1 MPTQKPLDLNLLRV
15 FMVVYRT
22 RSFTLAAQELDL
34 TQSSVSN
41 AISRLR
47 AWVGESL
54 FTRVGRG
61 IEPTAVAREIYRKL
75 EQPMTDIDSVL
86 LGFEHFEPHS
96 SQRHFYV
103 YANESVIEALQAG
116 VQSLLQNM
124 DIEVIFRESPPQEV
138 DLYRDILLERVAV
151 AIDIK
156 PAQQSLLSS
165 KLLFTETLVC
175 IVSQQHPRIQGAI
188 TNQQYFE
195 EKHVFLNLRRFN
207 LTAGDLFTEGVLPRR
222 KMYSEQSSLL
232 SMFATVGK
240 SEAIGIAPLR
250 YASQYAEIF
259 GLQILP
265 MPLKTRPIDLYMVW
279 SSKYTQNPSHQW
291 LRRLLLDASS
301 TSNNKK
307 ALDQFSHDYN

>member
-22 RSFTLAAQELDL
+22 RSFTQAAQELDL

-41 AISRLR
+41 AIGRLR

-61 IEPTAVAREIYRKL
+61 IEPTAVAREMYRKF
-75 EQPMTDIDSVL
+75 EQPMADIETVL
-86 LGFEHFEPHS
+86 LGFEHFDPRS
-96 SQRHFYV
+96 SQRRFYV
-103 YANESVIEALQAG
+103 YANESVIETLQAG
-116 VQSLLQNM
+116 VQALLLDA
-124 DIEVIFRESPPQEV
+124 DIEVIFRESPPQEAE
-138 DLYRDILLERVAV
+138 LYRDILLERVAV

-156 PAQQSLLSS
+156 PAQQTLLSS
-165 KLLFTETLVC
+165 KLLFTESLVC
-175 IVSQQHPRIQGAI
+175 IASKQHPRIHGAI
-188 TNQQYFE
+188 THQQYFE

-222 KMYSEQSSLL
+222 RMYSEQSSLL

-250 YASQYAEIF
+250 YASQYAEMF

-291 LRRLLLDASS
+291 LRSLLLSAS
-301 TSNNKK
+301 TMTTNEK
-307 ALDQFSHDYN
+307 ALVQARSE

>member
-1 MPTQKPLDLNLLRV
+1 MPTRKPLDLNLLRV

-22 RSFTLAAQELDL
+22 RSFTQAAQELDL

-41 AISRLR
+41 AISRFR

-54 FTRVGRG
+54 FNRVGRG
-61 IEPTAVAREIYRKL
+61 IEPTSVAREMYRKF
-75 EQPMTDIDSVL
+75 EQPMADIETVL
-86 LGFEHFEPHS
+86 LGFEHFDPNS
-96 SQRHFYV
+96 SQRRFYV
-103 YANESVIEALQAG
+103 YANESVIEALQSG
-116 VQSLLQNM
+116 VQALLQNA
-124 DIEVIFRESPPQEV
+124 DIEVIFRESPPQED

-175 IVSQQHPRIQGAI
+175 IVSLQHPRIQGVI
-188 TNQQYFE
+188 SHEQYFE
-195 EKHVFLNLRRFN
+195 EKHVFLNMRRFN

-250 YASQYAEIF
+250 YASQYAEMF

-279 SSKYTQNPSHQW
+279 GSKYTQNPSHQW
-291 LRRLLLDASS
+291 LRRLLLNASAN
-301 TSNNKK
+301 TVNKK
-307 ALDQFSHDYN
+307 ALNLASS

>member
-22 RSFTLAAQELDL
+22 RSFTQAAQELDL

-41 AISRLR
+41 AIGRLR

-61 IEPTAVAREIYRKL
+61 IESTAVAREMYRKF
-75 EQPMTDIDSVL
+75 EQPMADIETVL
-86 LGFEHFEPHS
+86 LGFEHFDPRS
-96 SQRHFYV
+96 SQRRFYV
-103 YANESVIEALQAG
+103 YANESVIETLQAG
-116 VQSLLQNM
+116 VQALLLDA
-124 DIEVIFRESPPQEV
+124 DIEVIFRESPPQEAE
-138 DLYRDILLERVAV
+138 LYRDILLERVAV

-156 PAQQSLLSS
+156 PAQQTLLSS
-165 KLLFTETLVC
+165 KLLFTERLVC
-175 IVSQQHPRIQGAI
+175 IASKQHPRIHGAI

-222 KMYSEQSSLL
+222 RMYSEQSSLL

-250 YASQYAEIF
+250 YASQYAEMF

-291 LRRLLLDASS
+291 LRRLLLSAS
-301 TSNNKK
+301 TMTTNEK
-307 ALDQFSHDYN
+307 ALVQARSE

>member
-22 RSFTLAAQELDL
+22 RSFTQAAQELDL

-41 AISRLR
+41 AIGRLR
-47 AWVGESL
+47 SWVGESL

-61 IEPTAVAREIYRKL
+61 IEPTAVAREMYRKF
-75 EQPMTDIDSVL
+75 EQPMADIETVL
-86 LGFEHFEPHS
+86 LGFEHFDPRS
-96 SQRHFYV
+96 SQRRFYV
-103 YANESVIEALQAG
+103 YANESVIETLQAG
-116 VQSLLQNM
+116 VQALLQDA
-124 DIEVIFRESPPQEV
+124 DIEVIFRESPPQEAE
-138 DLYRDILLERVAV
+138 LYRDILLERVAV

-156 PAQQSLLSS
+156 PAQQTLLSS
-165 KLLFTETLVC
+165 KLLFTENLVC
-175 IVSQQHPRIQGAI
+175 IASKQHPRIQGVI
-188 TNQQYFE
+188 SHEQYFE
-195 EKHVFLNLRRFN
+195 EKHVFLNMRRFN

-222 KMYSEQSSLL
+222 RMYSEQSSLL

-250 YASQYAEIF
+250 YASQYADMF
-259 GLQILP
+259 ALQLLP

-291 LRRLLLDASS
+291 LRRLLLSAS
-301 TSNNKK
+301 TMTTNEK
-307 ALDQFSHDYN
+307 ALAQARSE